1 MPLEVNERG
10 ETMERSYVP
19 VSERLREARAAKGV
33 SQDEL
38 AKSCGISLSAV
49 AMYET
54 GRRIPRDTIK
64 VALSKYLD
72 VPIQDLFF

>member
-1 MPLEVNERG
+1 
-10 ETMERSYVP
+10 MERSYVP

-54 GRRIPRDTIK
+54 GRRVPRDTIK

>member
-1 MPLEVNERG
+1 
-10 ETMERSYVP
+10 MERSYVP

-72 VPIQDLFF
+72 VPIQDLFFDLFVTQ

>member
-1 MPLEVNERG
+1 
-10 ETMERSYVP
+10 MERSYVP